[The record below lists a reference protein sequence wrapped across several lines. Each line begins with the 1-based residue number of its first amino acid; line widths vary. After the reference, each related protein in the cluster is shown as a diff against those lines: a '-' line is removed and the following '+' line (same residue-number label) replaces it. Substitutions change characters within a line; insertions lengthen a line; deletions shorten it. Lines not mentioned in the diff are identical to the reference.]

1 MVRLGVMKKGFGGWW
16 RADEICGQGKEVL
29 ESEGKRVF
37 EFGED
42 GFDEVVKR
50 VRAFIEVNELN
61 RTAEEEYNVE
71 ESEWERGG
79 RN

>member
-1 MVRLGVMKKGFGGWW
+1 M
-16 RADEICGQGKEVL
+16 L